1 MRTGTRG
8 TRRVETISRT
18 DLVSPKTR
26 RPLQR
31 CTGCTR
37 RNFGRLQ
44 CGGILLAAWWW
55 RQRRVLV
62 LTRLKRSGGVR
73 RRHLLL
79 SCLSAW
85 PPAPPAPA
93 RLQQTLPFARPLR
106 VGVQAGVRDVV
117 GLHSRRLHL
126 LVHLPHG
133 LPFPSKRSALRVGVQ
148 AGVRDVVGLHSRR
161 LHLLVHLPHGL
172 PFPSKR
178 SALRVGV
185 QAGVRDVV
193 GLHSRRLQAG
203 VRSGCGM

>member
-1 MRTGTRG
+1 MTESTDWFLPFHLLHQTLYTNRSAQSIESASQELRVARTGTRG

-148 AGVRDVVGLHSRR
+148 AGVRN
-161 LHLLVHLPHGL
+161 
-172 PFPSKR
+172 
-178 SALRVGV
+178 
-185 QAGVRDVV
+185 VV